1 MKMLGKAILLSA
13 ICLTP
18 LPVEARGEQRSVPIR
33 QALSSPLAKKLDP
46 RIGLFFGRQK
56 YPKVAKDFGE
66 WRSNKNT
73 NGFAKSGE
81 EACERAFVGTLIA
94 LQKRAKKEGAN
105 AIVNISSD
113 YENAETSNGSN
124 YLCDAGLVI
133 FGTSLKGRGVR
144 LGGN

>member
-13 ICLTP
+13 ICLAP
-18 LPVEARGEQRSVPIR
+18 LSVEARGEQRSLPIR
-33 QALSSPLAKKLDP
+33 QALGSPLAKKLDP

-56 YPKVAKDFGE
+56 YPKVGKDFGE
-66 WRSNKNT
+66 WRSHKNT
-73 NGFAKSGE
+73 NGFAKSVE
-81 EACERAFVGTLIA
+81 EACERAFIGTLIS
-94 LQKRAKKEGAN
+94 LQKRARKEGSN

-133 FGTSLKGRGVR
+133 FGTALQGRGVR
-144 LGGN
+144 LSGN